1 MAKLSG
7 KKGQGGKMFSRVR
20 PVVGGILLFVLIM
33 VSCAQA
39 GEPIIVKCSWYSIA
53 SLKAEGSWKIWKGVM
68 ANGQRFSDDGLT
80 CAARMF
86 PLGSELLITN
96 IHNGR
101 SVKVTVTD
109 KIGKRFAQTRIDIS
123 KRAFSQIAD
132 LKQGLVAC
140 KVERIK

>member
-1 MAKLSG
+1 
-7 KKGQGGKMFSRVR
+7 MFSRVR

-33 VSCAQA
+33 SPLVTLCAQA
-39 GEPIIVKCSWYSIA
+39 GEVRIVKCSWYSIA

-68 ANGQRFSDDGLT
+68 ANGEKFSDDGLT

-86 PLGSELLITN
+86 PLGSVLLVTN

-101 SVKVTVTD
+101 SVKVVVTD
-109 KIGKRFAQTRIDIS
+109 KIGKRFAQTRIDLA
-123 KRAFSQIAD
+123 REAFNQIAD